1 MKVSGGWATGWVAIV
16 IGLMPTWLGAQNA
29 PGPTPA
35 PARRTVVAGP
45 EYGAGWL
52 HRLLLGAHY
61 RDLWTTP
68 VAVDELDLTRFA
80 GGLTPLRCGG
90 QRQTKSLRFSG
101 ADGQEYAFRSVDKD
115 PTLAMPPELR
125 ETFARDL
132 LQDQISSAHPGG
144 PLVVA
149 PLLEAAGV
157 LQAEPQM
164 FALPDDPRLTPFGC
178 LHAGMLG
185 MIEQRPKE
193 GSDGEPGFAG
203 AADITTTKNLFDLIE
218 QHPNHRVD
226 SRAFL
231 VARLLDV
238 YLGDWD
244 RHQLQW
250 RWARFDQGGVHWW
263 RPIPRD
269 RDQAFSRLDGVLLAL
284 ARFYQPQVVGFG
296 EDYPS
301 IYRLTLTGQVLDRRL
316 LADLERPAWDSI
328 AAALRARITDSVIDA
343 AVHRLPPEYDRQ
355 SGPALLRALRR
366 RRDQLPEIARR
377 YYRLL
382 ARVVELHGTDEADTG
397 RIERLPGGRTR
408 VRLTAQ
414 GMTYV
419 DRTFDRRETREIRL
433 YLHGGN
439 DRLSIAGHDGAGP
452 VVRVIGGGG
461 DDLLADSA
469 GHSRMYDDRGNNQF
483 VRGPGTVVDPRPYEA
498 PAQDTLTLGRPRD
511 WGAYVV
517 PFTTV
522 SYVPNIGLFV
532 GAGFS
537 RTGYG
542 FRRFPYRSKLT
553 IRAGWA
559 TAAASFR
566 AEFTDSVRGV
576 LGGAIG
582 TLHLRGSGIEV
593 IRFYGLGNETV
604 ASQPD
609 SFYRVRQEQ
618 FLFEPSLTFP
628 SSGRARISLGPVFKY
643 AEADRTSGT
652 ILGVTPTYGASTFS
666 QLGAEAGVRYDTRDR
681 PRAASR
687 GLLLTVSGAWYPAA
701 FDVRKSFGTVSGE
714 ASTYL
719 SAHVPTQ
726 PTLALRVGGK
736 RVWGTFPFHEAAFV
750 GGAATVRGF
759 TEHRF
764 AGSAA
769 LYGNVELRFKLLQ
782 FHFLTPVDFG
792 AFGLADGGRVYVT
805 GASSDQWHTATGGGI
820 WFAFIKPANTIS
832 IAAARSV
839 ERTGIYVR
847 AGFAF

>member
-1 MKVSGGWATGWVAIV
+1 
-16 IGLMPTWLGAQNA
+16 MPTGLGGQNA
-29 PGPTPA
+29 PGPA
-35 PARRTVVAGP
+35 PSPVRRTVVAGP
-45 EYGAGWL
+45 GYGAGWF
-52 HRLLLGAHY
+52 HRLLLGSHY

-68 VAVDELDLTRFA
+68 ITVDELDLAHFA
-80 GGLTPLRCGG
+80 GGLAPLRCAG

-101 ADGQEYAFRSVDKD
+101 ADGHEYAFRSVDKD
-115 PTLAMPPELR
+115 PTLAMPPDLR

-157 LQAEPQM
+157 LQAEPQI
-164 FALPDDPRLTPFGC
+164 FALPDDPRVTSFSC
-178 LHAGMLG
+178 MHAGMLG
-185 MIEQRPKE
+185 MIEQRPTE
-193 GSDGEPGFAG
+193 GTDSEPGFAG
-203 AADITTTKNLFDLIE
+203 AADITTTTKLFSLLD
-218 QHPNHRVD
+218 QHPDHRAD

-238 YLGDWD
+238 LLGDWD

-250 RWARFDQGGVHWW
+250 RWARFDEGGVHWW

-269 RDQAFSRLDGVLLAL
+269 RDQAFSRLDGLLIEL
-284 ARFYQPQVVGFG
+284 AGFYQPQVVGFG
-296 EDYPS
+296 DNYPS

-316 LADLERPAWDSI
+316 LADLERPVWDSI
-328 AAALRARITDSVIDA
+328 AAALRAGITDSVIDA

-355 SGPALLRALRR
+355 SGPALIRALRR
-366 RRDQLPEIARR
+366 RRDRLPEIAGR

-382 ARVVELHGTDEADTG
+382 ARVVELHGTDQSDTA
-397 RIERLPGGRTR
+397 RIDRLPGGGTG

-414 GMTYV
+414 GMTYFH
-419 DRTFDRRETREIRL
+419 RTFDPRETREIRL

-439 DRLSIAGHDGAGP
+439 DRLFVEGHSGAGP
-452 VVRVIGGGG
+452 TLRVMGGGG

-469 GHSRMYDDRGNNQF
+469 GHSKLYDDRGDNQF
-483 VRGPGTVVDPRPYEA
+483 VRGPGTSVDQRPYQTPA
-498 PAQDTLTLGRPRD
+498 PDTLTLGRPRD
-511 WGAYVV
+511 WGSRSV
-517 PFTTV
+517 PLTTV
-522 SYVPNIGLFV
+522 SYVPDIGLFV
-532 GAGFS
+532 GAGLS

-542 FRRFPYRSKLT
+542 FRRLPYRSKLT

-559 TAAASFR
+559 TAASSFR
-566 AEFTDSVRGV
+566 AEITDSVRGV

-582 TLHLRGSGIEV
+582 TLHLRGSGIDV
-593 IRFYGLGNETV
+593 IRYYGLGNEAV

-609 SFYRVRQEQ
+609 TFYRVRLEQ
-618 FLFEPSLTFP
+618 FRFEPSLSFP
-628 SSGRARISLGPVFKY
+628 SSGPTRISLGPVFKY

-652 ILGVTPTYGASTFS
+652 ILGVTPTYGANSFS
-666 QLGAEAGVRYDTRDR
+666 QLGAEAGFRYDTRDS

-687 GLLLTVSGAWYPAA
+687 GLLLTVHGVWYPAA
-701 FDVRKSFGTVSGE
+701 FDVVKPFGAVSGE

-719 SAHVPTQ
+719 SAHMPTE

-736 RVWGTFPFHEAAFV
+736 RVWGPFPFHEAAFV

-759 TEHRF
+759 KEHRF
-764 AGSAA
+764 AGDAA
-769 LYGNVELRFKLLQ
+769 LYGNVELRIKLFQ
-782 FHFLTPVDFG
+782 FHFLTPVDCG

-805 GASSDQWHTATGGGI
+805 GESSDKWHTATGGGI
-820 WFAFIKPANTIS
+820 WFAFIKRTNTIS

>member
-1 MKVSGGWATGWVAIV
+1 MGRRATAWIVLAI
-16 IGLMPTWLGAQNA
+16 GTMPTWLGGQ
-29 PGPTPA
+29 GPSVA
-35 PARRTVVAGP
+35 VAAGP

-52 HRLLLGAHY
+52 HRLLLGSHY
-61 RDLWTTP
+61 RNLWTTP
-68 VAVDELDLTRFA
+68 IAVNELDLARFA

-90 QRQTKSLRFSG
+90 ARQTKSLRFAG
-101 ADGQEYAFRSVDKD
+101 ADGQEYVFRSVDKD
-115 PTLAMPPELR
+115 PTLAMPPDLR

-144 PLVVA
+144 PLVVS

-157 LQAEPQM
+157 LQAEPRL
-164 FALPDDPRLTPFGC
+164 FALPDDPRVTRFGC
-178 LHAGMLG
+178 LRAGMLG
-185 MIEQRPKE
+185 MVEQRPKE
-193 GSDGEPGFAG
+193 GADGEPGFAG

-250 RWARFDQGGVHWW
+250 RWARFDQGRLHWW

-269 RDQAFSRLDGVLLAL
+269 RDQAFSRLDGVLLEL

-296 EDYPS
+296 DDYPS

-316 LADLERPAWDSI
+316 LVDLERPVWDSI
-328 AAALRARITDSVIDA
+328 AATLRARITDSVIDM

-355 SGPALLRALRR
+355 SGPALIRALRR
-366 RRDQLPEIARR
+366 RRDQLPEIASR

-382 ARVVELHGTDEADTG
+382 AHVVELHGTDESDTA
-397 RIERLPGGRTR
+397 RIERLPGGRVS

-414 GMTYV
+414 GLTYFN
-419 DRTFDRRETREIRL
+419 RTFDSRETSEIRL
-433 YLHGGN
+433 YLHGGD
-439 DRLSIAGHDGAGP
+439 DRLSVDGHAGGGP
-452 VVRVIGGGG
+452 TLRVIGGGG
-461 DDLLADSA
+461 DDRLADSA
-469 GHSRMYDDRGNNQF
+469 GHAKLYDDRGSNQF
-483 VRGPGTVVDPRPYEA
+483 VRGPGTSVDPRPYA
-498 PAQDTLTLGRPRD
+498 MPAADTLTLGRPRD
-511 WGAYVV
+511 WGAYAV
-517 PFTTV
+517 PMTTL
-522 SYVPNIGLFV
+522 SYVPDVGLFV
-532 GAGFS
+532 GAGVT

-566 AEFTDSVRGV
+566 AELTDSVRGV

-582 TLHLRGSGIEV
+582 TLHLRGSGIDV
-593 IRFYGLGNETV
+593 IHYYGPGNETV
-604 ASQPD
+604 TSQPD
-609 SFYRVRQEQ
+609 TFYRVRLEQ
-618 FLFEPSLTFP
+618 FLLEPSVTFP
-628 SSGRARISLGPVFKY
+628 SSGRAQISLGPVFQY
-643 AEADRTSGT
+643 AEADRTAGT
-652 ILGVTPTYGASTFS
+652 ILGVTPTYGASAFS
-666 QLGAEAGVRYDTRDR
+666 QLGAEAGFRYDTRDR

-687 GLLLTVSGAWYPAA
+687 GLLLTARGAWYPAA
-701 FDVRKSFGTVSGE
+701 FDVVKPFSSVSGE

-719 SAHVPTQ
+719 SAHIPTE
-726 PTLALRVGGK
+726 PTLALRIGGK
-736 RVWGTFPFHEAAFV
+736 RVWGRFPFHEAAFI

-759 TEHRF
+759 KEYRF
-764 AGSAA
+764 AGDAA
-769 LYGNVELRFKLLQ
+769 AYGNVELRFKVLQ

-792 AFGLADGGRVYVT
+792 AFGLADAGRVYVT
-805 GASSDQWHTATGGGI
+805 GESSTTWHTATGGGI

-832 IAAARSV
+832 IAVAHSV